1 MIHVRENLHDSNSV
15 CEYTVLRYMF
25 VLISVY
31 RGLVLTRNQ
40 YSGTVTG
47 GSPTMSRRDSTSPRA
62 LRRPIHPGGGSM

>member
-1 MIHVRENLHDSNSV
+1 MYI
-15 CEYTVLRYMF
+15 YMF

-40 YSGTVTG
+40 YGSTG
-47 GSPTMSRRDSTSPRA
+47 GSPTLSRRDSTSPRA